1 MLSSFFQT
9 LQSKLY
15 IAGTAILTVVAFFV
29 RFQAMKNAKNKA
41 EIKADTLKATL
52 HAERVKKKIIK
63 EEKEKDISRRADIHN
78 QIEKL
83 KKGEDFEGIDTLTN
97 PNDDF

>member
-1 MLSSFFQT
+1 
-9 LQSKLY
+9 
-15 IAGTAILTVVAFFV
+15 
-29 RFQAMKNAKNKA
+29 MKNAKNKA